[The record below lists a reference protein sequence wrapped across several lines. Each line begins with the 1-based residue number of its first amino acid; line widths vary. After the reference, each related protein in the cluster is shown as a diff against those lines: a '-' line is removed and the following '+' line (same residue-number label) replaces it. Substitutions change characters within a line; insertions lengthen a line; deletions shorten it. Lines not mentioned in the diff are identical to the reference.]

1 MARAEDEAE
10 KRTAALCETQAR
22 CEELERQLEDAR
34 AACAQ
39 LRDDSSRTQ
48 QCLQMVVQ
56 EGERERKETR
66 RLCADLG
73 AHWTLL
79 VL

>member
-1 MARAEDEAE
+1 M
-10 KRTAALCETQAR
+10 ALCETQAR
-22 CEELERQLEDAR
+22 CEELGRQLEDSR
-34 AACAQ
+34 AACTQ

-48 QCLQMVVQ
+48 QCLQMVVH

-73 AHWTLL
+73 ACALRRLL
-79 VL
+79 SDLRV